1 MPIKND
7 NNHCE
12 SIDSEVYSLC
22 KDILD
27 RVSRFKDATGVS
39 RVSVETEDG
48 EPTMELNR
56 STGRVVDPGNRLRVN
71 VFIDV
76 RGDGDVK
83 MVTL

>member
-1 MPIKND
+1 MPTKKDPNL
-7 NNHCE
+7 CE
-12 SIDSEVYSLC
+12 TIDMEVYSLC
-22 KDILD
+22 KDILE

-56 STGRVVDPGNRLRVN
+56 STGNIVEPGNRLRVN
-71 VFIDV
+71 VFVDV
-76 RGDGDVK
+76 HGDGDIK

>member
-1 MPIKND
+1 MSTKKDPNL
-7 NNHCE
+7 CE
-12 SIDSEVYSLC
+12 TIDTEVYSLC
-22 KDILD
+22 KDILE

-56 STGRVVDPGNRLRVN
+56 STGNIVEPGNRLRVN
-71 VFIDV
+71 VFVDV
-76 RGDGDVK
+76 HGDGDIK

>member
-1 MPIKND
+1 MPTKKDPNL
-7 NNHCE
+7 CE
-12 SIDSEVYSLC
+12 TIDTEVYSLC
-22 KDILD
+22 KDILE

-56 STGRVVDPGNRLRVN
+56 STGNIVEPGNRLRVN

-76 RGDGDVK
+76 HGDGDIK

>member
-1 MPIKND
+1 MPTKKDPNL
-7 NNHCE
+7 CE
-12 SIDSEVYSLC
+12 TIYTEVYSLC
-22 KDILD
+22 KDILE

-56 STGRVVDPGNRLRVN
+56 STGNIAEPGNRLRVN
-71 VFIDV
+71 VFVDV
-76 RGDGDVK
+76 HGDGDIK

>member
-1 MPIKND
+1 MPTKKGPNL
-7 NNHCE
+7 CE
-12 SIDSEVYSLC
+12 TIDTEVYSLC
-22 KDILD
+22 KDILE

-56 STGRVVDPGNRLRVN
+56 STGNIVEPGNRLRVN
-71 VFIDV
+71 AFVDV
-76 RGDGDVK
+76 HGDGDVK